1 MHSYFENSRSRIKPY
16 LKENETFPEASVVP
30 ENDFVVL
37 PLASVI
43 VIDTEAPPTGLFV
56 LASVTVTMTVCVL
69 RVIVSLAN
77 DIERASCLLPPPEPP
92 SL

>member
-1 MHSYFENSRSRIKPY
+1 M
-16 LKENETFPEASVVP
+16 P

-37 PLASVI
+37 PLAYVI

-69 RVIVSLAN
+69 PRVIVSLAN

-92 SL
+92 FSTDFNHIFYDSCSMTGSTAIVLIHKL